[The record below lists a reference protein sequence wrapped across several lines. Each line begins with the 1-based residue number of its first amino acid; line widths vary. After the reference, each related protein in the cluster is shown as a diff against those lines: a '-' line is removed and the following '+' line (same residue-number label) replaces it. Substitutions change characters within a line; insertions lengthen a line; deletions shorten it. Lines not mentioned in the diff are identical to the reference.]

1 MPSTNTRLRAQ
12 IHNAHARPR
21 RIAASAVALSI
32 LLSISP
38 ATSVLAAEIEEAS
51 ETALIN
57 RALETV
63 GQSVAKIE
71 VPDPSVTVIGETAA
85 LETVVGEITLAPLDP
100 EDAQIRVRE
109 DGAQALAVLY
119 EGEEETAFSLTM
131 PSDIVVV
138 PNEGALDLVLMSD
151 SASIAVGQIQKPWAI
166 DATGDPVETSYS
178 FENGVITQNI
188 DTDGVVYPV
197 VADPLITVGLW
208 NAPYGPGFYLN
219 LTGLTLKTTAS
230 AVLAVGGG
238 SLITVCTASKLPVA
252 IAKIAKVACFV
263 GGSVTVRAL
272 LSLIVKIS
280 SSKTIANSSCYQTLL
295 GSGKVF
301 VRTSPAN
308 CA

>member
-1 MPSTNTRLRAQ
+1 MQHPKSHLKTHPRNT
-12 IHNAHARPR
+12 HTRPR
-21 RIAASAVALSI
+21 RIVAGAVALSV
-32 LLSISP
+32 LLSVSP
-38 ATSVLAAEIEEAS
+38 ATSVLAAELEEAS
-51 ETALIN
+51 ETALID
-57 RALETV
+57 RALESV
-63 GQSVAKIE
+63 GQSVADNE

-85 LETVVGEITLAPLDP
+85 LETAVGEITLAPLDA
-100 EDAQIRVRE
+100 EDAQLRVRE

-119 EGEEETAFSLTM
+119 EGESEAAFSLTI
-131 PSDIVVV
+131 PSSVAVV
-138 PNEGALDLVLMSD
+138 PNGGALDLVFMSD
-151 SASIAVGQIQKPWAI
+151 SASIAIGQIQRPWAI
-166 DATGDPVETSYS
+166 DATGEAVETSYS
-178 FENGVITQNI
+178 FEHGVITQTI

-272 LSLIVKIS
+272 LNLIVKIS

-301 VRTSPAN
+301 VRTSTAN